1 MKKEFMKRVMAAGMV
16 AAMALTTVACGG
28 SADNSASTDKAEAP
42 AEDAAPATEAA
53 AAEDD
58 GSYDEC
64 TLTISWWGG
73 DSRHTATQA
82 AVDAFMKAYPG
93 ITVETTYS
101 AWDGWEEKMA
111 TAFAAGTAQDVNQI
125 NWNWIES
132 YSGNGTNFANLEDYS
147 DVLDLTQFPSNALEL
162 CKADG
167 KLMAVP
173 VALTGRLFYWNKTT
187 FDEVGVALPTDEAS
201 LFAAGEAFKAYNE
214 DYYPLALSEYDRMIF
229 LVYYLESVYG
239 KPWVENG
246 EVQYTEEE
254 IATGMDFINKLEDGH
269 VIPTLATI
277 NGDMADSLDKNAKWI
292 DGKYAGIFEWDS
304 SASKFGAALEEGR
317 ELVVGDY
324 LTDLGDNKGGYAKVS
339 MCWAINAQT
348 AHPKEAAML
357 VNYLANNEEA
367 AQILASERGIP
378 VSKSALTAANDAGLL
393 NETVVEANGKVLAW
407 VSNSLDP
414 YFEDSQLKGSDGV
427 YYDAMAGLSYGD
439 YTKKVLTN
447 RQYVFKREA
456 DGEKVLVAINAD
468 ENEYTAYFDTECAD
482 ALNLITGKKEDLSG
496 KIVLPPYSFRFYR
509 CM

>member
-1 MKKEFMKRVMAAGMV
+1 MRKSMKQAT
-16 AAMALTTVACGG
+16 ALTLAAVTALSLTACGG
-28 SADNSASTDKAEAP
+28 GKADAPAATQAAGESKAEGGASADGEQV
-42 AEDAAPATEAA
+42 E
-53 AAEDD
+53 
-58 GSYDEC
+58 
-64 TLTISWWGG
+64 LTFSWWGG
-73 DSRHTATQA
+73 DSRHEATEKA
-82 AVDAFMKAYPG
+82 IEAFMAKYPN
-93 ITVETTYS
+93 ITVTPEYG
-101 AWDGWEEKMA
+101 AWTGWEEKQSLNILGGN
-111 TAFAAGTAQDVNQI
+111 AADVMQI

-147 DVLDLTQFPSNALEL
+147 DVLDLTQFPSDALEL

-439 YTKKVLTN
+439 YT
-447 RQYVFKREA
+447 
-456 DGEKVLVAINAD
+456 AD
-468 ENEYTAYFDTECAD
+468 EPAD
-482 ALNLITGKKEDLSG
+482 VLIDGITGV
-496 KIVLPPYSFRFYR
+496 IAQ
-509 CM
+509 

>member
-1 MKKEFMKRVMAAGMV
+1 MRRSIKK
-16 AAMALTTVACGG
+16 AMSLTLASAMTLSLAACGG
-28 SADNSASTDKAEAP
+28 SSTAKE
-42 AEDAAPATEAA
+42 TTAA
-53 AAEDD
+53 AAADTTAAAESSAAGDAAD
-58 GSYDEC
+58 SQEPVE
-64 TLTISWWGG
+64 LKFSWWGG
-73 DSRHTATQA
+73 DSRHEATEK
-82 AVDAFMKAYPG
+82 AVAAFMEKYPY
-93 ITVETTYS
+93 ITVTTEYG
-101 AWDGWEEKMA
+101 AWSGWEEKQALNIMGGN
-111 TAFAAGTAQDVNQI
+111 AADVMQI

-147 DVLDLTQFPSNALEL
+147 DVLDLTQFPSDALEL

-214 DYYPLALSEYDRMIF
+214 DYYPLALGEYDRMIF

-439 YTKKVLTN
+439 YT
-447 RQYVFKREA
+447 
-456 DGEKVLVAINAD
+456 AD
-468 ENEYTAYFDTECAD
+468 EAAD
-482 ALNLITGKKEDLSG
+482 VLIDGITGV
-496 KIVLPPYSFRFYR
+496 IAQ
-509 CM
+509 

>member
-1 MKKEFMKRVMAAGMV
+1 MKKEFMKRVMA

-125 NWNWIES
+125 NWNWITQYDS
-132 YSGNGTNFANLEDYS
+132 DGTTFLNLNDYASVIDLSQVDEKYLSMCEAS
-147 DVLDLTQFPSNALEL
+147 DGSLAGLPIS
-162 CKADG
+162 
-167 KLMAVP
+167 M
-173 VALTGRLFYWNKTT
+173 TGRIFYWDKTT
-187 FDEVGVALPTDEAS
+187 FDEVGCEIPTTLAALKDC
-201 LFAAGEAFKAYNE
+201 GEKFKAYGD
-214 DYYPLALSEYDRMIF
+214 DYYPLALGEYDRMI
-229 LVYYLESVYG
+229 LMVYYLESVYG
-239 KPWVENG
+239 TDWVTGDTLN
-246 EVQYTEEE
+246 YTKDQIVEGLE
-254 IATGMDFINKLEDGH
+254 FIQSLEDAH
-269 VIPTLATI
+269 VIPSIATI
-277 NGDMADSLDKNAKWI
+277 AGDGAASLDQNQNWI
-292 DGKYAGIFEWDS
+292 DGHYAGIFEWDS

-439 YTKKVLTN
+439 YT
-447 RQYVFKREA
+447 
-456 DGEKVLVAINAD
+456 AD
-468 ENEYTAYFDTECAD
+468 EAAD
-482 ALNLITGKKEDLSG
+482 VLIDGITGV
-496 KIVLPPYSFRFYR
+496 IAQ
-509 CM
+509 

>member
-1 MKKEFMKRVMAAGMV
+1 
-16 AAMALTTVACGG
+16 
-28 SADNSASTDKAEAP
+28 
-42 AEDAAPATEAA
+42 
-53 AAEDD
+53 
-58 GSYDEC
+58 
-64 TLTISWWGG
+64 
-73 DSRHTATQA
+73 
-82 AVDAFMKAYPG
+82 MKAYPG

-125 NWNWIES
+125 NWNWITQ
-132 YSGNGTNFANLEDYS
+132 YDS
-147 DVLDLTQFPSNALEL
+147 D
-162 CKADG
+162 G
-167 KLMAVP
+167 
-173 VALTGRLFYWNKTT
+173 TT
-187 FDEVGVALPTDEAS
+187 FLNLNDYANVIDLSQVDEKYLSMCEAS
-201 LFAAGEAFKAYNE
+201 DG
-214 DYYPLALSEYDRMIF
+214 ALGEYDRMI
-229 LVYYLESVYG
+229 LMVYYLESVYG
-239 KPWVENG
+239 TDWVTGDTLN
-246 EVQYTEEE
+246 YTKDQIVEGLE
-254 IATGMDFINKLEDGH
+254 FIQSLEDAH
-269 VIPTLATI
+269 VIPSIATI
-277 NGDMADSLDKNAKWI
+277 AGDGAASLDQNQNWI
-292 DGKYAGIFEWDS
+292 DGHYAGIFEWDS

-439 YTKKVLTN
+439 YT
-447 RQYVFKREA
+447 
-456 DGEKVLVAINAD
+456 AD
-468 ENEYTAYFDTECAD
+468 EAAD
-482 ALNLITGKKEDLSG
+482 VLIDGITGV
-496 KIVLPPYSFRFYR
+496 IAQ
-509 CM
+509 